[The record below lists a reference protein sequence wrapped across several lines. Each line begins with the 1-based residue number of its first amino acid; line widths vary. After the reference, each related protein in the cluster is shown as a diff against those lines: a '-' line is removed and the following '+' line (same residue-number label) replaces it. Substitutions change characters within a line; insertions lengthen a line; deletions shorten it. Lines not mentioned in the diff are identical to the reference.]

1 MPVDLIVTPP
11 PSILLRV
18 QPMPRIVIIVGT
30 GGGGGG
36 AGTITEI
43 QNAGGL
49 VVTAGTGPI
58 VQVAADFGSAA
69 GKVTEGNDSRLS
81 NARTPTAHKTS
92 HQLGG
97 TDEISVAGLT
107 GLLATAQTP
116 AAHKTTHATGGTD
129 ALVPSDIGAV
139 PTSRAVS
146 TGTGLLGGGNLTADR
161 TLTPDFGAA
170 AGKVMEGNQAP
181 SGGQLGGTTLI
192 AADVRGLR
200 ETSGPTL
207 LTLGSV
213 ADGEFIKRV
222 GATAVGEDLV
232 RADPWFFFHKAPLSP
247 HADDDE
253 FTVGSLNVRW
263 TAVKH
268 GTWTAATILGPVDRT
283 GAGSTQVKM
292 TPNYRGT
299 YLAWQG
305 SDGGI
310 IRNFTMPATL
320 QIRFR
325 VAAPGNG
332 TGAASGPF
340 ANVYCG
346 EYIAAAPDLTNNFC
360 RLGWTNAN
368 TGNNKLWVATGRA
381 GGGGGFDTTG
391 PNMWGMTDDME
402 FIMVITTAGGTTNCS
417 WFIRTGPTVTFLS
430 AHAVGASGN
439 FGAGRSAYIYVRFNN
454 NASSGDPTAPANQ
467 GMIGICDYVRI
478 RTDGDIEAY

>member
-139 PTSRAVS
+139 PTSRAVA

-200 ETSGPTL
+200 ETAGPTL
-207 LTLGSV
+207 LTLGAV
-213 ADGEFIKRV
+213 ADGQV
-222 GATAVGEDLV
+222 LV
-232 RADPWFFFHKAPLSP
+232 RSGSTVIGADILNEYWCRDSSISYGSKT
-247 HADDDE
+247 DE
-253 FTVGSLNVRW
+253 FTAGSLGANWSRKIW
-263 TAVKH
+263 SSWAALTTNDGAV
-268 GTWTAATILGPVDRT
+268 D
-283 GAGSTQVKM
+283 ST
-292 TPNYRGT
+292 
-299 YLAWQG
+299 
-305 SDGGI
+305 
-310 IRNFTMPATL
+310 ATL
-320 QIRFR
+320 TSGHYRQTVNARRSWFMFQPGDDTALFQPFTYVGASGFQFRMRFTPPLFGD
-325 VAAPGNG
+325 VSS
-332 TGAASGPF
+332 GAASSSGVPGRIYITKDSSGNPDV
-340 ANVYCG
+340 ANNVFCG
-346 EYIAAAPDLTNNFC
+346 YGISAGALQIVAGNV
-360 RLGWTNAN
+360 
-368 TGNNKLWVATGRA
+368 TGG
-381 GGGGGFDTTG
+381 
-391 PNMWGMTDDME
+391 
-402 FIMVITTAGGTTNCS
+402 GGTTNATYTAERNLDCE
-417 WFIRTGPTVTFLS
+417 FIFRGAGNAGTITVDMFLRTPTGTRLLRS
-430 AHAVGASGN
+430 EALGASN
-439 FGAGRSAYIYVRFNN
+439 GATLYFALRMNPLN
-454 NASSGDPTAPANQ
+454 NASNIFAV
-467 GMIGICDYVRI
+467 DYFREYPDLKI
-478 RTDGDIEAY
+478 TP